1 MSHVLERR
9 TATILV
15 TIAAA
20 ASVQRTSHSH
30 VSLTR
35 SLGLDDGRQHF
46 VQLKAVAVRVS
57 KGDESV
63 KSIPFLK
70 T

>member
-35 SLGLDDGRQHF
+35 PLGLDAGRQHF
-46 VQLKAVAVRVS
+46 VQQKAVAVKVS
-57 KGDESV
+57 KESV
-63 KSIPFLK
+63 KNIPFLK